1 LVDAILEH
9 QGRFTHLG
17 GMPGHDPEPVA
28 DFPAGRTILGLIA
41 AGSAS
46 RLGPADALEW
56 HTD

>member
-1 LVDAILEH
+1 
-9 QGRFTHLG
+9 
-17 GMPGHDPEPVA
+17 MPFWSIRVASLTWAACPAGHHPEPVA
-28 DFPAGRTILGLIA
+28 DCPAGRTILGLIA